1 MQTPPLDRE
10 TNLTAQT
17 SMLHVRVDEQLKKTA
32 AETLAKF
39 GLTISDAV
47 KILLTRIEK
56 EGALAAGLTADPE
69 AYDAWFRAKVQE
81 AMENRGRLS
90 LTSRRWMRSGK
101 ASKRRSDKHVTTRGS
116 A

>member
-10 TNLTAQT
+10 TNLTTQT
-17 SMLHVRVDEQLKKTA
+17 SMLHVRVDEQLKKNA

-69 AYDAWFRAKVQE
+69 AYDAWFRAKVRE
-81 AMENRGRLS
+81 AMENRAGCRS
-90 LTSRRWMRSGK
+90 PAGDGCDQGKPQRGEVTSMLRH
-101 ASKRRSDKHVTTRGS
+101 AGS

>member
-1 MQTPPLDRE
+1 M
-10 TNLTAQT
+10 TAQT

-69 AYDAWFRAKVQE
+69 AYDAWFRAKVRE
-81 AMENRGRLS
+81 AMEDPRPVVAHQQAMNAIRES
-90 LTSRRWMRSGK
+90 LK
-101 ASKRRSDKHVTTRGS
+101 EAK
-116 A
+116 